1 MFGKALN
8 QVAAIM
14 GAGLLAVGCQ
24 SSNHAYVEGGNW
36 PDAPDA
42 GTYVAPAPT
51 TAPAHAGDWP
61 EDPKPA
67 PTPAPVY
74 GSGTIAAF
82 PTGHTR
88 TPQLLVERKAPAQ
101 VRLGEAFDYSYV
113 LTNTTDST
121 MSDIELVEQISSHFQ
136 VISSEPA
143 QSGAGT
149 WSIPSLA
156 PGESAVVR
164 VTGRATSA
172 DAVNSCAEA
181 RYRVPLCDTIDVV
194 EPALAIVLEGPADA
208 NCDCYDLRVMVTNTG
223 SGVAENVQVAVQL
236 PAGLTTNDSLNLS
249 AGNLA
254 AGESKQSMIRV
265 CAANAGSNTANAS
278 ATSGQ
283 LNVASNPVTT
293 VVRRPMLAIN
303 CSAPSTMFLGRPAP
317 VTISVSNTGDA
328 ASENTVLTYNVPAG
342 ATVTDAGGG
351 TVQGGQVVWSM
362 GSLAAGASRDVR
374 VSINPGGIGT
384 YNATASVNGS
394 CNTAASCPLSTEVRG
409 IPAILLEVVDITDPV
424 LVGEETTYVIT
435 VTNQGS
441 ATDTNIRISHT
452 LEAGQTFV
460 SAGGATTATSTGQQ
474 ITFAPLPSLAAGA
487 KAEWQVRVRANAAG
501 SVRFSTSMTSD
512 QLTRPVEETE
522 ATNQY
527 E

>member
-1 MFGKALN
+1 M
-8 QVAAIM
+8 
-14 GAGLLAVGCQ
+14 LLVGC
-24 SSNHAYVEGGNW
+24 SSTSNPHVGGDW
-36 PDAPDA
+36 PDAPRKST
-42 GTYVAPAPT
+42 GVVVAPAPAPVYVP
-51 TAPAHAGDWP
+51 APA
-61 EDPKPA
+61 EPA
-67 PTPAPVY
+67 PAPVY
-74 GSGTIAAF
+74 GSGTISAF

-101 VRLGEAFDYSYV
+101 VRLGEAFDYSYI

-136 VISSEPA
+136 VISSDPA

-149 WSIPSLA
+149 WSIPTLA
-156 PGESAVVR
+156 PGESTVVR

-172 DAVNSCAEA
+172 EAVNSCAEA

-194 EPALAIVLEGPADA
+194 EPALAIVLEGPAEAD
-208 NCDCYDLRVMVTNTG
+208 CDCYNLRVQVTNTG
-223 SGVAENVQVAVQL
+223 SGVAENVQVVVQL
-236 PAGLTTNDSLNLS
+236 PAGLTTNDSLTLS

-254 AGESKQSMIRV
+254 SGQSSEAFIRV
-265 CAANAGSNTANAS
+265 CATNAGSNTATAS
-278 ATSGQ
+278 ATSGS

-293 VVRRPMLAIN
+293 VVRQPMLAIN
-303 CSAPSTMFLGRPAP
+303 CSAPSTMYLGRAAP
-317 VTISVSNTGDA
+317 VTINVSNTGDA
-328 ASENTVLTYNVPAG
+328 ASQNTVLTYNVPAG
-342 ATVTDAGGG
+342 ATVADAGGG
-351 TVQGGQVVWSM
+351 TVQGGQVVWSL
-362 GSLAAGASRDVR
+362 GSLAAGASHDVR

-394 CNTAASCPLSTEVRG
+394 CNTNASCPLTTVVKG
-409 IPAILLEVVDITDPV
+409 IPAILLEVIDIEDPV
-424 LVGEETTYVIT
+424 LVGEQTTYVIS

-441 ATDTNIRISHT
+441 AMDTNIRLTHT

-460 SAGGATTATSTGQQ
+460 SAGGATNATATGQN
-474 ITFAPLPSLAAGA
+474 ITFAPLPTLAAGA
-487 KAEWQVRVRANAAG
+487 KAEWRITVRANAAG